1 MRNERAIVW
10 AAGLLAGTLR
20 LGVAHGDCTDQRT
33 ILPADRAA
41 MGAVMTA
48 SLRALPPAPAGW
60 VITHS
65 DETPDP
71 PKWVCAE
78 LVRRPWACSYTRHYS
93 QTAKTSGP
101 DAKVAQSYEALQ
113 KDAAAKQPKLDALM
127 AKITKLNEQ
136 IVALVQKGDYA
147 GMQPLSEQRDKLQ
160 AEYERI
166 ANASDATAGFEAA
179 VAEQNQ
185 DSGFNITID
194 LNPDLEYEGEG
205 ATLLPTPSGAQ
216 TAFQY
221 HYVAKEEDITIAVV
235 LFGTWHKAD
244 ATRWV
249 IVAKPGVRLS
259 APHAIAVVIRAAHER
274 VASVLAAIDY
284 SALAAQLGK

>member
-1 MRNERAIVW
+1 MRTQRAMAW
-10 AAGLLAGTLR
+10 AAGLVAVALR
-20 LGVAHGDCTDQRT
+20 LGVAHGDCTDRRT

-41 MGAVMTA
+41 MGSVMAA
-48 SLRALPPAPAGW
+48 SLRALPSAPAGW

-71 PKWVCAE
+71 PKTICAE
-78 LVRRPWACSYTRHYS
+78 LMRKPWAYSYTRDYS

-101 DAKVAQSYEALQ
+101 DANVAQATAALQ
-113 KDAAAKQPKLDALM
+113 KESAAKQPKLDELM
-127 AKITKLNEQ
+127 AKIAKLNEQ
-136 IVALVQKGDYA
+136 IVALAQKGDYA
-147 GMQPLSEQRDKLQ
+147 AMQSLSEQRDKLQ
-160 AEYERI
+160 GEYERI
-166 ANASDATAGFEAA
+166 ANASDAAAGFDAA

-194 LNPDLEYEGEG
+194 LNPDVEYEGEG

-221 HYVAKEEDITIAVV
+221 HYVAKEEDVTIAVV

-244 ATRWV
+244 NNKWLLNAR
-249 IVAKPGVRLS
+249 PGVRLS
-259 APHAIAVVIRAAHER
+259 APHGIAIVIRSAPER
-274 VASVLAAIDY
+274 AASVIAAIDY